1 MSRQPDQS
9 NKHHPGLPN
18 LISGIVLLIALSS
31 LMVVSGQ
38 KGWEKQTLLTQSFE
52 DVWRKQPS
60 KAHQNCTLEHKYDN
74 QRVYKKNCNE
84 FNQIFDTTGLT
95 PIWNWKR
102 LIP

>member
-52 DVWRKQPS
+52 NYMEKTPFKSSS
-60 KAHQNCTLEHKYDN
+60 KFHASEQT
-74 QRVYKKNCNE
+74 
-84 FNQIFDTTGLT
+84 
-95 PIWNWKR
+95 
-102 LIP
+102 